1 MMIVDHLI
9 IVDGRRPSNYC
20 KLASVELIIIAMK
33 PGTFTQLHV
42 QLVFAVKHRECLF
55 RSAQRKEVFS
65 YISGIVTKL
74 GHKSIIV
81 NGYSDHVHIFFGLYP
96 AVSISDTVSAIK
108 KSSAFFIN
116 EKKWFPGTFQ
126 WQDGYGGFTY
136 SRNQVGEV
144 YNYILNQ
151 EQHHKSASF
160 KREYTENLGQEGIEF
175 DERFLFEFFDNANT
189 ID

>member
-1 MMIVDHLI
+1 M
-9 IVDGRRPSNYC
+9 DGRRSSNIC
-20 KLASVELIIIAMK
+20 KLACVELIIIAMK

-81 NGYSDHVHIFFGLYP
+81 NGYSDHVHVFLGLNP
-96 AVSISDTVSAIK
+96 PVSISDTVSAIK
-108 KSSAFFIN
+108 KSSALFIN
-116 EKKWFPGTFQ
+116 EKRWFLGTFQ

-136 SRNQVGEV
+136 SRNQVEDV

-151 EQHHKSASF
+151 EQHHKSFSF
-160 KREYTENLGQEGIEF
+160 RKEYTKNLEQEGIEF
-175 DERFLFEFFDNANT
+175 DDRFLFEFYDGANT